1 MIMSRTMYPRIQ
13 AACAL
18 LLAVSAAAAQERD
31 FGPLTYDYVT
41 GNLGLTALD
50 NGGVEL
56 GGSVAI
62 ADRVHLFGG
71 YQDWELGSGADR
83 SILQLGAGYR
93 WDLAPNLDLAARA
106 ALASSDLDRRQQ
118 ADLDDEGLI
127 ISGLLRGW
135 IADRVELSGE
145 LLLDDSLGSD
155 IETVLEFGGQYY
167 VNDEFSVGG
176 RIRVDEDET
185 SLFLGGRFYFRG
197 WRRSAEDTD

>member
-1 MIMSRTMYPRIQ
+1 MTRTMYLRVH

-18 LLAVSAAAAQERD
+18 LLGVSAAAAQERD
-31 FGPLTYDYVT
+31 FGPLTYDYVIA
-41 GNLGLTALD
+41 NLGLTALD
-50 NGGVEL
+50 NGGIEL
-56 GGSVAI
+56 GGSVAV
-62 ADRVHLFGG
+62 ADRVHVFGG

-93 WDLAPNLDLAARA
+93 WDLAPNLDLAARV

-118 ADLDDEGLI
+118 LDLDDEGLI
-127 ISGLLRGW
+127 VSGLLRGW

-155 IETVLEFGGQYY
+155 VETVLEFGGQYY

-197 WRRSAEDTD
+197 WRRSAATAD

>member
-1 MIMSRTMYPRIQ
+1 
-13 AACAL
+13 
-18 LLAVSAAAAQERD
+18 LAVSAAVAQERD
-31 FGPLTYDYVT
+31 FGPLTYDYLIA
-41 GNLGLTALD
+41 NLGLTALD
-50 NGGVEL
+50 NGGIEL
-56 GGSVAI
+56 GGSVAV
-62 ADRVHLFGG
+62 ADRVHVFGG

-93 WDLAPNLDLAARA
+93 WDLAPNLDLAARV

-118 ADLDDEGLI
+118 LDLDDEGLI

-197 WRRSAEDTD
+197 WRRSAETAD